1 MKQTEFLNTVMP
13 FKDKVY
19 RLAKRLLVS
28 SEEAEDA
35 TQELFMKLWN
45 RKDKLSSYKSVEAFA
60 MTMTKNY
67 CFDRLKSKQ
76 ASNLSL
82 VHSNYKENGTSLDR
96 KTELNDSVSILS
108 LVHSNYK
115 ENGTSLDRKTEL
127 NDSVSIVHQLIAKLP
142 EQQRMII
149 QLRDVEDYEYEEIGK
164 VLDIKPTAVRVALSR
179 ARKKIREQ
187 LIKQHN
193 YGINQN

>member
-1 MKQTEFLNTVMP
+1 MKQSEFLNTVMP

-82 VHSNYKENGTSLDR
+82 
-96 KTELNDSVSILS
+96 I
-108 LVHSNYK
+108 HSNYK

-142 EQQRMII
+142 ENQRIII
-149 QLRDVEDYEYEEIGK
+149 QLRDVEEYEYEEISK

-179 ARKKIREQ
+179 ARKTIREQ